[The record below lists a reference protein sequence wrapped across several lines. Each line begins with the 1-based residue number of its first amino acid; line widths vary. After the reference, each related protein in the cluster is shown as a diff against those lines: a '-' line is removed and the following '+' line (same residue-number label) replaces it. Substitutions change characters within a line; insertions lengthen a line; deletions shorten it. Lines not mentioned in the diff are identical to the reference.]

1 MAESTAERLDAL
13 QQMIE
18 QGKAV
23 PMSASCMI
31 NRAESL
37 ALVAAV
43 RAALTDELD
52 AARLAAEASPPVLER
67 AKAEAEEVVRAA
79 QQEAER
85 LVEASEVMQAAQQR
99 ADALRAETDAE
110 AEALRKEAD
119 VYVDGR
125 IAAMEAGLQK
135 TLSQIQTMRARLAAR
150 SDLDADA

>member
-1 MAESTAERLDAL
+1 MAESTERLDAL
-13 QQMIE
+13 QQLIE

-31 NRAESL
+31 NRADAL
-37 ALVAAV
+37 ALVGAV
-43 RAALTDELD
+43 RSALTDELD

-67 AKAEAEEVVRAA
+67 AKVEAAEVVRAA

-85 LVEASEVMQAAQQR
+85 LVEASEVVQSAQR
-99 ADALRAETDAE
+99 RADELHAEAETEADALR
-110 AEALRKEAD
+110 READ